1 MKGELLAK
9 EKSMERWKHI
19 FKYWSLF
26 SLYRHVQSLKSEESI
41 FQHWL
46 AELAQYEFIVIYK
59 KIVENIDVKPNI

>member
-1 MKGELLAK
+1 MLKRRVWRDG
-9 EKSMERWKHI
+9 SI
-19 FKYWSLF
+19 FLSTGPFF

-59 KIVENIDVKPNI
+59 KIVENMDVKPNI